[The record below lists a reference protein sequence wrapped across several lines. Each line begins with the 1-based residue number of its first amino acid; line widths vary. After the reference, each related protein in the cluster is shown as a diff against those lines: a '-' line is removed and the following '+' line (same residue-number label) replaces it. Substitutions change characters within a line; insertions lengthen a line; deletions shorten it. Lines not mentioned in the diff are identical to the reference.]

1 MAEKRQH
8 QRVRCD
14 SKCILYY
21 AHTKYSGVISNISLS
36 GAAVRLY
43 GLRTGAMQAGDTCS
57 LLLCA
62 DPELCSYKYS
72 GRITRITPAGIG
84 LEFIEMR
91 A

>member
-14 SKCILYY
+14 SKCLLYY
-21 AHTKYSGVISNISLS
+21 EQTKYCGVISNISLS

-43 GLRTGAMQAGDTCS
+43 GLQIGALQAGDTCS
-57 LLLCA
+57 LILCA
-62 DPELCSYKYS
+62 DPEVCFCKYT
-72 GRITRITPAGIG
+72 GRITRSSSAEIG
-84 LEFIEMR
+84 LEFIELH

>member
-14 SKCILYY
+14 SKCLLYY
-21 AHTKYSGVISNISLS
+21 AETKYYGVISNISMS

-43 GLRTGAMQAGDTCS
+43 GLHTGAMQAGDTCS

-62 DPELCSYKYS
+62 DPEVCFCKYT
-72 GRITRITPAGIG
+72 GRITRSTPAGIG
-84 LEFIEMR
+84 LEFIELHS
-91 A
+91 

>member
-1 MAEKRQH
+1 MDDRRQH
-8 QRVRCD
+8 HRVRCD

-21 AHTKYSGVISNISLS
+21 AQTKYCGVISDISMS

-43 GLRTGAMQAGDTCS
+43 GLRSGAMQAGDTCS
-57 LLLCA
+57 LILCA
-62 DPELCSYKYS
+62 DPELCFCKYS